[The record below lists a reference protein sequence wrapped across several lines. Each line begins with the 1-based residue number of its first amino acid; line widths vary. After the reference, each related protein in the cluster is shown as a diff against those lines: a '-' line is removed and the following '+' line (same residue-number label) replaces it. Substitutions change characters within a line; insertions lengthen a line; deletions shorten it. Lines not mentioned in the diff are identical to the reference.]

1 MFKRTHGA
9 GTLRASHVGETVTL
23 CGWVRKRRDQ
33 GGVIFIDLWDR
44 SGLAQVVFDTT
55 ESPETHAV
63 ADRCRGEFVLAITGV
78 VRRRPEGSENP
89 KLDTGEIEVRGV
101 EAEILNP
108 SKTPPFVL
116 TDEKIAEEIRLQYR
130 YVDLRRPKMQA
141 NLQLR
146 HRIVKAIRDFLDG
159 EDFWE
164 VETPCLIRSTPEGA
178 RDYVVPARLFP
189 GKFYALPQSP
199 QLFKQMLQVSGVEKY
214 FQIARCF
221 RDEASRA
228 DRQPEHTQIDM
239 EMSFVSQ
246 DDIFDVVERLMAHLW
261 KIGLEV
267 DLPIPFP
274 RLPYAE
280 AMARYGSDKPDTRFG
295 MEIRDLADLFAQSE
309 LRVFQSALASGG
321 QIRGIVAPGCA
332 GYSRKQIDDL
342 TQVARQFGAGGLVS
356 IALEAGG
363 FKSSIQRYLTNQ
375 QVNAI
380 RERTGAKDGDL
391 ILIVADQAKVVTQT
405 LGRLRLHLGQELD
418 VIDRSAWNFV
428 WVLDFPLFEEAEGG
442 GIQPCHHPFSQPKTP
457 EDVARLDSDA
467 LNVTASLYDL
477 VVNGVELASGSIRI
491 HDPELQLR
499 ILEKIG
505 MSREE
510 AWERFGFILNA
521 LSYGAPP
528 HGGIAPG
535 VDRIM
540 MLMAGEDNIREVM
553 AFPKAASGYDP
564 MLDCPAFLE
573 PTQLEELHL
582 IIAPEEDAASESLAN
597 E

>member
-9 GTLRASHVGETVTL
+9 GALRASHVGETVTL

-63 ADRCRGEFVLAITGV
+63 ADKCRGEFVLAITGV

-89 KLDTGEIEVRGV
+89 RLETGEIEIRGV

-116 TDEKIAEEIRLQYR
+116 TEENISEEIRLQYR

-141 NLQLR
+141 NLKLR
-146 HRIVKAIRDFLDG
+146 HRIVKAVRDFLDA
-159 EDFWE
+159 EEFWE

-261 KIGLEV
+261 KVGLDV
-267 DLPIPFP
+267 DLQTPFP

-295 MEIRDLADLFAQSE
+295 MEIQDLADLFATSE
-309 LRVFQSALASGG
+309 LRVFQNALASGG

-356 IALEAGG
+356 IALESGA
-363 FKSSIQRYLTNQ
+363 FKSSIQRYLTDE

-391 ILIVADQAKVVTQT
+391 ACT
-405 LGRLRLHLGQELD
+405 
-418 VIDRSAWNFV
+418 W
-428 WVLDFPLFEEAEGG
+428 
-442 GIQPCHHPFSQPKTP
+442 
-457 EDVARLDSDA
+457 ARRW
-467 LNVTASLYDL
+467 T
-477 VVNGVELASGSIRI
+477 
-491 HDPELQLR
+491 
-499 ILEKIG
+499 
-505 MSREE
+505 
-510 AWERFGFILNA
+510 
-521 LSYGAPP
+521 
-528 HGGIAPG
+528 
-535 VDRIM
+535 
-540 MLMAGEDNIREVM
+540 
-553 AFPKAASGYDP
+553 
-564 MLDCPAFLE
+564 
-573 PTQLEELHL
+573 
-582 IIAPEEDAASESLAN
+582 
-597 E
+597 